1 MMIEL
6 IPSTYLPLFIY
17 FSRIMDVSLGT
28 LRIMFVSK
36 GMKAKATI
44 CGFFEVLIWV
54 IVVAQIFQNLDNW
67 LFYLAF
73 AAGFATGTFVG
84 IFIEEKMQVGTQIFR
99 IIVPEESS
107 ELLDK
112 LREAEFRVTDIEG
125 EGKFGQVKILFTVA
139 QRKRWN
145 ELSQLLDRY
154 APDAFYSVEDV
165 RKMSSNGDGGNRTKS
180 SFGSRLLTL
189 KKGI

>member
-1 MMIEL
+1 M
-6 IPSTYLPLFIY
+6 S
-17 FSRIMDVSLGT
+17 V
-28 LRIMFVSK
+28 
-36 GMKAKATI
+36 
-44 CGFFEVLIWV
+44 FFEVLIWV

-73 AAGFATGTFVG
+73 AAGFVTGTFVG

-154 APDAFYSVEDV
+154 AQIGRAHV
-165 RKMSSNGDGGNRTKS
+165 
-180 SFGSRLLTL
+180 
-189 KKGI
+189 